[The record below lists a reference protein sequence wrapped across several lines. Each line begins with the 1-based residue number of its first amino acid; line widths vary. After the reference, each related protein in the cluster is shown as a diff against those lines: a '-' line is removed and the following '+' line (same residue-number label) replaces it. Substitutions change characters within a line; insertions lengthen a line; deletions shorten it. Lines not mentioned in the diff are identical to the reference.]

1 MVISAFDTFRKKRN
15 VTGYER
21 VGLVSDVDADAM
33 QDMAVAIRDDVVDWL
48 RKNHPNLLDL
58 ENA

>member
-1 MVISAFDTFRKKRN
+1 

-33 QDMAVAIRDDVVDWL
+33 HDIAVAIRDDVVDWL
-48 RKNHPNLLDL
+48 RKNHPNMLYL
-58 ENA
+58 EDA